1 MAGILKEGRNCWC
14 FSQADRIAFLV
25 DAENY
30 FRAFEE
36 SVSRAQSTIII
47 VGWDIDSRMS
57 LQPGQTSDQSGQLGT
72 LLDRLIRQKN
82 ALRGYIL
89 SWDFSLLF
97 ALEREPFPA
106 FKLGWRTHKRLRFH
120 LDGEHPKAGSHHQKI
135 VVVDDTVAFTGGL
148 DLTIHRWD
156 SRDHRPENPRRVDPA
171 GKPYGPFH
179 DLQIVVSG
187 PAAEALG
194 RLAKT
199 RWTRATGETIR
210 TRPLPSSVTVPWPP
224 SATPALRDV
233 RVAIS
238 RTEAAYDGRAD
249 VLEIRNLYADALAEA
264 RDLIYIENQYLTA
277 AAVGDALLA
286 LLDREEPPE
295 IVIVL
300 PHKLP
305 GWLQQRTMGVLRA
318 RLIKRLRAADKK
330 QRLRIYYPAIDGLDN
345 DYVKVH
351 SKVMIVDEG
360 FVTVGSANINNR
372 SMGLDSECNVSLESN
387 NDPAISAVIANLR
400 ADLVGEHLGL
410 SRAELAEK
418 RLAHASWIALIE
430 SCRAG
435 PRHLE
440 PLEDLPEEAL
450 EPVAET
456 FIADPER
463 AIDPHELIASYVP
476 ETVRKHAATRLFR
489 NALAILAVGALAAT
503 WHFTPL
509 HAWLNVRP
517 LLALLHRMGTL
528 ALAPLVLWLAFL
540 AGGLTFFP
548 VTLLIVVT
556 AITFTPPLSVLY
568 AFLGCLSSASL
579 NYALGRVL
587 GTRALNRLV
596 KDRWREL
603 RHRLRR
609 RGLRTMIAVSL
620 VPIAPFT
627 LITATAGALKIRYR
641 DLLLGTAIGVA
652 PGILAVTL
660 FTRSLTQALSNPV
673 TKPLIVLVLLGIA
686 LGALALWVRRGMIHG
701 AAKETAVTCAR
712 K

>member
-36 SVSRAQSTIII
+36 SVSQAERTFII
-47 VGWDIDSRMS
+47 VGWDIDSRMA
-57 LQPGQTSDQSGQLGT
+57 LQPGQTNSQLGA
-72 LLDRLIRQKN
+72 LLDRLICQKGH
-82 ALRGYIL
+82 LRGYIL

-135 VVVDDTVAFTGGL
+135 VVVDDVVAFTGGI

-156 SRDHRPENPRRVDPA
+156 SRDHRPKDPRRTGPA
-171 GKPYGPFH
+171 GKLYSPFH

-199 RWTRATGETIR
+199 RWARATGETIR
-210 TRPLPSSVTVPWPP
+210 TRPLPSAPAPWPP
-224 SATPALRDV
+224 SATPVLENV

-238 RTEAAYDGRAD
+238 RTEPAYDGRPD
-249 VLEIRNLYADALAEA
+249 VLEIRHLYTDALAQA
-264 RDLIYIENQYLTA
+264 QDLVYIENQYLTA
-277 AAVGDALLA
+277 AVIGDALLA
-286 LLDREEPPE
+286 LLERDEPPE

-300 PHKLP
+300 PHKLT

-330 QRLRIYYPAIDGLDN
+330 QRLRIYYPAIDGLDT
-345 DYVKVH
+345 DYIKVH
-351 SKVMIVDEG
+351 SKLMVIDEG
-360 FVTVGSANINNR
+360 FVTVGSANTNNR
-372 SMGLDSECNVSLESN
+372 SMGLDSECNLSLEAE
-387 NDPAISAVIANLR
+387 NDPAISAAIANLR
-400 ADLVGEHLGL
+400 ADLIGEHLGL
-410 SRAELAEK
+410 SRAEVAEK
-418 RLAHASWIALIE
+418 RRAHASWIALIE

-435 PRHLE
+435 SRHLE
-440 PLEDLPEEAL
+440 PLEDLPEDAL
-450 EPVAET
+450 EPVAEA

-463 AIDPHELIASYVP
+463 AIDPRELIATYVP
-476 ETVRKHAATRLFR
+476 ETVRKHAAARLFR
-489 NALAILAVGALAAT
+489 NALAILALGALAAT

-509 HAWLNVRP
+509 HAWLNVRS
-517 LLALLHRMGTL
+517 LLALLHHAGTL

-579 NYALGRVL
+579 NYALGRIV
-587 GTRALNRLV
+587 GTRALNRWA
-596 KDRWREL
+596 KDHCREL
-603 RHRLRR
+603 HHRLRR
-609 RGLRTMIAVSL
+609 RGLGTMITVSL

-660 FTRSLTQALSNPV
+660 FTRSLTQTLSHPV
-673 TKPLIVLVLLGIA
+673 TKPLITLVLLAIA
-686 LGALALWVRRGMIHG
+686 LGVLAFGVRRVAIHG
-701 AAKETAVTCAR
+701 ATKETAVTCAR

>member
-14 FSQADRIAFLV
+14 FSQADRVAFLV

-36 SVSRAQSTIII
+36 SVSQAQRTIII
-47 VGWDIDSRMS
+47 IGWDIDSRMS
-57 LQPGQTSDQSGQLGT
+57 LQPGQTSDQLGT
-72 LLDRLIRQKN
+72 LLDHLIRQKSS
-82 ALRGYIL
+82 LRGYIL

-106 FKLGWRTHKRLRFH
+106 FKLGWRTHKRLRFQ

-135 VVVDDTVAFTGGL
+135 VVVDDVVAFTGGL

-156 SRDHRPENPRRVDPA
+156 SRDHRSQDPRRIDPA

-187 PAAEALG
+187 PAAETLG

-210 TRPLPSSVTVPWPP
+210 TRPLPSAPVPWPP
-224 SATPALRDV
+224 SATPVLQNV
-233 RVAIS
+233 QVAIS
-238 RTEAAYDGRAD
+238 RTEAAYDGRAE
-249 VLEIRNLYADALAEA
+249 VLEIRQLYADALAQA
-264 RDLIYIENQYLTA
+264 QYLVYIENQYLTA

-300 PHKLP
+300 PHKLT

-318 RLIKRLRAADKK
+318 RLIKRLRAADTK

-372 SMGLDSECNVSLESN
+372 SMGLDSECNVSLESD
-387 NDPAISAVIANLR
+387 NDPAISTVITNLR
-400 ADLVGEHLGL
+400 ADLIGEHLGL
-410 SRAELAEK
+410 SRAEVAEK

-430 SCRAG
+430 SCRAR

-450 EPVAET
+450 EPVAED
-456 FIADPER
+456 FITDPER
-463 AIDPHELIASYVP
+463 AIDPHELIATYVP
-476 ETVRKHAATRLFR
+476 ERVRQHAATRLFR
-489 NALAILAVGALAAT
+489 NALAILALGALAAT

-540 AGGLTFFP
+540 VGGLTFFP

-579 NYALGRVL
+579 NYTLGRAL

-609 RGLRTMIAVSL
+609 RGLRTMITVSL

-641 DLLLGTAIGVA
+641 DLVLGTAIGVA

-673 TKPLIVLVLLGIA
+673 TKPLTILVLLAIA
-686 LGALALWVRRGMIHG
+686 LGVLALWVRRGVVQG

>member
-14 FSQADRIAFLV
+14 FSRADRIAFLV

-36 SVSRAQSTIII
+36 AVSQAQSTIII
-47 VGWDIDSRMS
+47 VGWDIDSRMP
-57 LQPGQTSDQSGQLGT
+57 LRPEQTDSQSPQLGT
-72 LLDRLIRQKN
+72 LLDRLIRQKSG
-82 ALRGYIL
+82 LRGYIL

-120 LDGEHPKAGSHHQKI
+120 LDGEHPKGGSHHQKLVI
-135 VVVDDTVAFTGGL
+135 IDDSVAFAGGL

-156 SRDHRPENPRRVDPA
+156 SRDHRPHNPRRIGPA
-171 GKPYGPFH
+171 GKPYSPFH
-179 DLQIVVSG
+179 DVQIAVSG

-194 RLAKT
+194 RLART
-199 RWTRATGETIR
+199 RWARATGETIR
-210 TRPLPSSVTVPWPP
+210 PRPLSSGPVPWPP
-224 SATPALRDV
+224 SALPVLHNA

-238 RTEAAYDGRAD
+238 RTEAAFDGRQD
-249 VLEIRNLYADALAEA
+249 VLEIRNLYTDALAQA
-264 RDLIYIENQYLTA
+264 RDFVYIENQYLTA
-277 AAVGDALLA
+277 AVVGDVLLA
-286 LLDREEPPE
+286 LLGRDEPPE

-300 PHKLP
+300 PHKVT

-330 QRLRIYYPAIDGLDN
+330 RRLRVYYPAIDGLGD

-351 SKVMIVDEG
+351 SKILIIDEC

-372 SMGLDSECNVSLESN
+372 SMGLDSECNVSLESDR
-387 NDPAISAVIANLR
+387 DPATSAAIADLR
-400 ADLVGEHLGL
+400 ADLIGEHLGL
-410 SRAELAEK
+410 SRAEVALK
-418 RLAHASWIALIE
+418 RAAHASWITLIE

-450 EPVAET
+450 GSVAEA

-463 AIDPHELIASYVP
+463 PIDPRELIATYVP
-476 ETVRKHAATRLFR
+476 ETVREHAATRLFR
-489 NALAILAVGALAAT
+489 NALAILALGALAAA
-503 WHFTPL
+503 WHFTPF
-509 HAWLNVRP
+509 HTWLNVRH
-517 LLALLHRMGTL
+517 LLALLHHMGTF
-528 ALAPLVLWLAFL
+528 ALAPLALWLAFL
-540 AGGLTFFP
+540 AGGPTFFP

-556 AITFTPPLSVLY
+556 ATTFRPPLSVLY

-579 NYALGRVL
+579 NYVLGRVL
-587 GTRALNRLV
+587 GTRTLNRLA
-596 KDRWREL
+596 KNRWREL

-609 RGLRTMIAVSL
+609 RGLGAMITATL
-620 VPIAPFT
+620 VPIAPFG
-627 LITATAGALKIRYR
+627 LVTATAGALKIRYR

-652 PGILAVTL
+652 PGILVVTL
-660 FTRSLTQALSNPV
+660 FTRSLTETLSYPV
-673 TKPLIVLVLLGIA
+673 TKPLIILALLASA
-686 LGALALWVRRGMIHG
+686 LAVLALWVRRWLGHDS
-701 AAKETAVTCAR
+701 AKETAVTCAR